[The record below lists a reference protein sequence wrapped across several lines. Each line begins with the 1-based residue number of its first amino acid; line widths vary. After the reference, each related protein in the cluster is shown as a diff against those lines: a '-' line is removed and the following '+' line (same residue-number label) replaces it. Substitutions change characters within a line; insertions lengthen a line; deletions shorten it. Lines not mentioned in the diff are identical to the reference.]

1 VLQTGWAA
9 SVPYLFGFAGS
20 LAGGWACDRLAA
32 AGLTP
37 LASRKLPIVVGLA
50 AGAAC
55 TGLAIVAPGSMT
67 ALAAVSAALM
77 FANVATASIWALAVV
92 AAPARWTASVGGF
105 QNFGGLVGGAV
116 APIVTGLTVEAT
128 HGFAAAL
135 AITMA
140 AGTVGALV
148 YLLGVRRPILG

>member
-1 VLQTGWAA
+1 
-9 SVPYLFGFAGS
+9 
-20 LAGGWACDRLAA
+20 
-32 AGLTP
+32 
-37 LASRKLPIVVGLA
+37 
-50 AGAAC
+50 
-55 TGLAIVAPGSMT
+55 MT

-135 AITMA
+135 AITKA